1 MPWKMPDRPEGRI
14 TQPLSSGTVN
24 ICDVVNAAEPG
35 YKPVDKL
42 LSKGRLRYE
51 NQRVGVQRYYQAL
64 QNQIQIDRVIRVP
77 KAFAIT
83 SQDVAVTEDGEE
95 YQIRQVQEVL
105 SCWPACLD
113 LTLTRIDQE
122 EKHDMV

>member
-14 TQPLSSGTVN
+14 TQPLSSGTVR
-24 ICDVVNAAEPG
+24 ICDVINAAEPG

-42 LSKGRLRYE
+42 LPKGQLRYE

-64 QNQIQIDRVIRVP
+64 QNQIQIDRVIRVQ

-105 SCWPACLD
+105 SVWPVCLD
-113 LTLTRIDQE
+113 LTLTRIEQE
-122 EKHDMV
+122 AKHDMV

>member
-14 TQPLSSGTVN
+14 TQPLSSGTVR

-42 LSKGRLRYE
+42 LPKGQLRYE

-64 QNQIQIDRVIRVP
+64 QSQIQIDRVIRVQ

-105 SCWPACLD
+105 SVWPVCLD
-113 LTLTRIDQE
+113 LTLTRIEQE
-122 EKHDMV
+122 AKHDMV

>member
-1 MPWKMPDRPEGRI
+1 MPWKKPDRPEGRI
-14 TQPLSSGTVN
+14 TQVLSSGTVR

-35 YKPVDKL
+35 YKPVDRL
-42 LSKGRLRYE
+42 LTRGLLRYE

-64 QNQIQIDRVIRVP
+64 QNQIQVDRVIRVP

-83 SQDVAVTEDGEE
+83 NQDVAVTEDGEE

-105 SCWPACLD
+105 SCWPPCLD
-113 LTLTRIDQE
+113 LTLTRIEQE
-122 EKHDMV
+122 ARHDMV

>member
-14 TQPLSSGTVN
+14 TQPLSSGTVR
-24 ICDVVNAAEPG
+24 ICDVINAAEPG

-42 LSKGRLRYE
+42 LPKGQLRYE

-64 QNQIQIDRVIRVP
+64 QSQIQIDRVIRVQ

-105 SCWPACLD
+105 SVWPVCLD
-113 LTLTRIDQE
+113 LTLTRIEQE
-122 EKHDMV
+122 AKHDMV